1 LIFDN
6 ATTLKNSYLL
16 GVDDSWAGKMN
27 PEERRAEYLNRAK
40 DAEEQ
45 AAKAKDDSFK
55 ASWLRIAASY
65 YNLAMHESLSS

>member
-1 LIFDN
+1 
-6 ATTLKNSYLL
+6 
-16 GVDDSWAGKMN
+16 MN